1 MKYIIFDL
9 DGTILDT
16 LQDLTNA
23 VNYGLKCFNLPTKDK
38 EFVRLAIGNGTKVLI
53 KRCTPCDISDEIR
66 DQVFNNFKSYY
77 FKHFTDNTKPYPGIY
92 EMLLKLKESKK
103 VKLIV
108 LSNKDD
114 DLTKQLINKEFPRV
128 FDIVQGSYI
137 DKPRKPDPYLI
148 NKIFN
153 ENNINKED
161 CLYIGDTNV
170 DKETADNSGI
180 KYLLVNY
187 GYRSKEE
194 LEKMCPKDTTI
205 SSIDELYHTIVTYSH
220 HLKKWGLLA
229 R

>member
-16 LQDLTNA
+16 LDDLTNA
-23 VNYGLKCFNLPTKDK
+23 VNYGLKCFNLRPKDK

-66 DQVFNNFKSYY
+66 SQVFDSFKKYY
-77 FKHFTDNTKPYPGIY
+77 FEHFTDNTRPYKGMF
-92 EMLLKLKESKK
+92 EMLLKLKELDNL
-103 VKLIV
+103 KLVV

-148 NKIFN
+148 TRIFN
-153 ENNINKED
+153 EYKIHNNE

-170 DKETADNSGI
+170 DKETATNAGI
-180 KYLLVNY
+180 TYRLVNY
-187 GYRSKEE
+187 GYRNKDE
-194 LEKMCPKDTTI
+194 LEKMCPNDTTI
-205 SSIDELYHTIVTYSH
+205 STIDELYHTI
-220 HLKKWGLLA
+220 LKWVNL
-229 R
+229 

>member
-16 LQDLTNA
+16 LEDLTNS

-66 DQVFNNFKSYY
+66 DQVFDNFKSYY

-92 EMLLKLKESKK
+92 EMLLKLKEIPNL
-103 VKLIV
+103 KLVV

-114 DLTKQLINKEFPRV
+114 DLTKQLIQKEFMGV

-170 DKETADNSGI
+170 DKETATNGGVI
-180 KYLLVNY
+180 YRLVNY
-187 GYRSKEE
+187 GYRNKEE
-194 LEKMCPKDTTI
+194 LEKMCPNDTTI
-205 SSIDELYHTIVTYSH
+205 STIDELYHTI
-220 HLKKWGLLA
+220 LKWVNL
-229 R
+229 

>member
-16 LQDLTNA
+16 LLDLTNA
-23 VNYGLKCFNLPTKDK
+23 VNYGLKSFNLPEKDID
-38 EFVRLAIGNGTKVLI
+38 FVRLAIGNGTKVLI
-53 KRCTPCDISDEIR
+53 KRCTPCDISEEER
-66 DQVFNNFKSYY
+66 SKVFDVFKDYY
-77 FKHFTDNTKPYPGIY
+77 FKHFTDYTKPYPGIY
-92 EMLLKLKESKK
+92 EMLLKLKEIDNL
-103 VKLIV
+103 KLVV

-128 FDIVQGSYI
+128 FDIIQGSYI

-170 DKETADNSGI
+170 DKETASSTGI

-187 GYRSKEE
+187 GYRNKEE
-194 LEKMCPKDTTI
+194 LQKMCPNDTTI
-205 SSIDELYHTIVTYSH
+205 STIDELYHDI
-220 HLKKWGLLA
+220 LKWVNL
-229 R
+229 